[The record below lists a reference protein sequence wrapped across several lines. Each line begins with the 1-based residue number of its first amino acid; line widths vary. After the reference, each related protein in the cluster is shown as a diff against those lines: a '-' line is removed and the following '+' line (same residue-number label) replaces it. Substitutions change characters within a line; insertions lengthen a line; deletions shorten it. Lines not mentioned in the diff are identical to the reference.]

1 MTNSAPPLGLSRNG
15 FDRAARAWDLLEEMD
30 LENTVE
36 RYPNQLS
43 AGERQSMATARALVN
58 HPDIQLADE
67 PAGNLDGVSSWQIM
81 EILIGIQ
88 KKRDDFDRGHARER
102 DCACGG
108 AASSHAERKG

>member
-1 MTNSAPPLGLSRNG
+1 MTSRSS
-15 FDRAARAWDLLEEMD
+15 FDRAARARDLLSEMG
-30 LENTVE
+30 LENRME
-36 RYPNQLS
+36 QYPNQLS